1 VEASDAASN
10 HPGQGKT
17 TSRVSDSYVVD
28 NTPPA
33 IGDLKCDVNG
43 QDVKISFRA
52 QDATSIIASADYT
65 VDSSDDWQ
73 AVLPVDN
80 IFDSPDETVAF
91 TIKGLTPGTHQVT
104 IRAVD
109 ARGNQALQTLVVK
122 IDSDK

>member
-1 VEASDAASN
+1 
-10 HPGQGKT
+10 
-17 TSRVSDSYVVD
+17 VVD

-80 IFDSPDETVAF
+80 IFDSPDETVEF
-91 TIKGLTPGTHQVT
+91 TVKDLPPGTHQIT

-109 ARGNQALQTLVVK
+109 AKDNQALQTMTVK
-122 IDSDK
+122 IEK